1 MNNLRLQNISQNK
14 YNTLSSDVKGLQDVS
29 AAAINDQINLNDNP
43 EFDLNNLRNNHEVDT
58 NN

>member
-14 YNTLSSDVKGLQDVS
+14 YNTLSSDVKDLQDVS